1 MMHMRARHWT
11 VALTA
16 ALLVHAGVVAGAVW
30 QPSNRSSGG
39 GGVGIEISLSAAG
52 GAPSSAAEPMPAAAA
67 PEPETPPP
75 AEPVET
81 EVTPPPPVETVPD
94 EVVDVVEEPDVPPP
108 PEPMEEPVV
117 VEEPP
122 EEPPPEPMEEPVVVE
137 EAIIEPPPEPVEV
150 DPVIEMAEVTPVEE
164 VADTQP
170 VPVPPPPRRRPT
182 PPPAPQPSPAAE
194 PAAEPV
200 QQLASVPDASEEPVA
215 GEEAPTSQVAGIA
228 NAPASAISESAEEA
242 TGGVSGAAMDYM
254 SALQAWLE
262 RHKEYPRRA
271 RLRRQEGTALL
282 YFVIDR
288 SGRVLEARLQQ
299 TSGHDLLDRAVM
311 TMIER
316 AQPLPSMP
324 DEMRDARLELV
335 VPIEFFL
342 R

>member
-1 MMHMRARHWT
+1 M
-11 VALTA
+11 
-16 ALLVHAGVVAGAVW
+16 VV
-30 QPSNRSSGG
+30 
-39 GGVGIEISLSAAG
+39 
-52 GAPSSAAEPMPAAAA
+52 
-67 PEPETPPP
+67 
-75 AEPVET
+75 
-81 EVTPPPPVETVPD
+81 
-94 EVVDVVEEPDVPPP
+94 
-108 PEPMEEPVV
+108 
-117 VEEPP
+117 
-122 EEPPPEPMEEPVVVE
+122 
-137 EAIIEPPPEPVEV
+137 EPPPEPVEV
-150 DPVIEMAEVTPVEE
+150 DPVIEMAEITPVEE
-164 VADTQP
+164 VAEAQA

-182 PPPAPQPSPAAE
+182 PPPAPVAEPSPAPE
-194 PAAEPV
+194 PTAEPV
-200 QQLASVPDASEEPVA
+200 QQVASVPDASEEPVA
-215 GEEAPTSQVAGIA
+215 GVEAPTSEVAGIA

-288 SGRVLEARLQQ
+288 SGQVLEARLQQ

-311 TMIER
+311 AMIER